1 MIVWIASYPRSGNT
15 LTRTIF
21 KNVFGIETYSDEKK
35 PENVWKR
42 DSGDIVGHIE
52 FVGKWDEVYKQMKLS
67 DRIYYVK
74 THLPP
79 LDNSQAIYIVRDGRM
94 SSISYYHY
102 MNKFFPEANRTIL
115 DILVGNDYYEDWTTH
130 FNHWNPIN
138 RPNTLLIKFE
148 DILLKSD
155 QVITKIEN
163 FLDIKKITEWKNPFD
178 ELNNKDPKF
187 FRQGQ
192 TSWQNSNEWSYLHEM
207 VFQVKHLPLMNLL
220 GYNYDVHATENI
232 VKKDIQEILSMSEKI
247 LSDKKMFEQA
257 AYERLDLIN
266 VLNQKLQKK
275 VKYV

>member
-1 MIVWIASYPRSGNT
+1 MIVWLASYPRSGNT
-15 LTRTIF
+15 LTRTLL

-35 PENVWKR
+35 PENVWED
-42 DSGDIVGHIE
+42 DSNNVVGHVE
-52 FVGKWDEVYKQMKLS
+52 YQGNWKERYEQMKLS
-67 DRIYYVK
+67 KEVFYVK
-74 THLPP
+74 THLTPI
-79 LDNSQAIYIVRDGRM
+79 DNSPAIYIVRDGRM
-94 SSISYYHY
+94 SSVSYYHY

-138 RPNTLLIKFE
+138 RPNTLLVKFE
-148 DILLKSD
+148 DILLKSN

-192 TSWQNSNEWSYLHEM
+192 TSWQNPNEWSYLHEM
-207 VFQVKHLPLMNLL
+207 VFQIKHLPLMNML
-220 GYNYDVHATENI
+220 GYNYDAHVSENI
-232 VKKDIQEILSMSEKI
+232 AEKDIQEILSMSEKI

-266 VLNQKLQKK
+266 VLNQELQKK
-275 VKYV
+275 G